1 MPRIDTGTSAVASQ
15 QYDDKKSEREI
26 SAAEGIASRSVD
38 APDLPQ
44 ARAGSPH
51 ATLGTGVRRPVSP
64 ATLLFADAARK
75 KGLGW
80 ADVEAL
86 VAKGRTDHG
95 RKELAN
101 SGFVRQPPE
110 DPARYYTKAELK
122 RALGDDAAEDVAEA
136 STDEE
141 GLEPQGGSPAKTKVA
156 PGRKTWP
163 KSGTQLELDEDSDV
177 EMKDTSYD
185 GGKPWPE
192 SETQLELHGGSDE
205 EMEDSSYDGGKP
217 WPESETQLE
226 LYGGSDEA
234 MDLPYRN
241 APPSQQAPSSTL
253 QSRASEWRLNR
264 IRELFPNE
272 KVIAADYRFI
282 QTQADKLQMKTEQL
296 IMDENKF
303 EPVKKLIQKRIEGRA
318 EAAKDAK
325 PTKPPKP
332 PKPKND
338 RPWESQVITFD
349 SRKPTL

>member
-205 EMEDSSYDGGKP
+205 
-217 WPESETQLE
+217 
-226 LYGGSDEA
+226 A